1 MKVYVL
7 AGEIYNLQNIKR
19 LYDMR
24 RSRYLVLLSMI
35 VLALVLAGC
44 AAATKSGA
52 AQAVEGYL
60 QALVTKNSDKVI
72 SLSCASWESQAQTE
86 VDSFGA
92 ITAKLDSLSC
102 QESGKNGDKTLVS
115 CKGKIIT
122 TYNNENQE
130 IDLSTRTYQA
140 IQEDNQ
146 WRMCGYK

>member
-1 MKVYVL
+1 MH
-7 AGEIYNLQNIKR
+7 
-19 LYDMR
+19 
-24 RSRYLVLLSMI
+24 RSNYLILFCFIILSLI
-35 VLALVLAGC
+35 IAGC
-44 AAATKSGA
+44 AASKSGA

-60 QALVTKNSDKVI
+60 QALVAKNPERVV

-92 ITAKLDSLSC
+92 IAAKLDSLSC
-102 QESGKNGDKTLVS
+102 QESGKNGDKTLVT

-130 IDLSTRTYQA
+130 IDLSTLTYQA